1 ASQRW
6 IAATGLSIFFALAA
20 TAAEPRDESHR
31 WVPSTSLFFDALG
44 QKLDGAV
51 KTGQVLGPPLSL
63 GGCLGSLPN
72 GTTTTSTPGLCPTAR
87 GSDRSTP
94 GAPLPPPTQILGPDV
109 DGSDTSVAPLV
120 GASLELMT
128 PSLLDAWL
136 RPRLFLHG
144 DGAYAFSFER

>member
-1 ASQRW
+1 MPNPRLVQSLPMRPSPGPDHRSPQSAFRRSCQASQRW

-72 GTTTTSTPGLCPTAR
+72 GTTTTRTPGLCPTAR
-87 GSDRSTP
+87 G
-94 GAPLPPPTQILGPDV
+94 
-109 DGSDTSVAPLV
+109 
-120 GASLELMT
+120 
-128 PSLLDAWL
+128 
-136 RPRLFLHG
+136 
-144 DGAYAFSFER
+144 